1 MTGPVA
7 GHYCDVSYVMVFA
20 PAPQLTITIEAEGDQ
35 PDIHLHAGGQGI
47 WQARMVSSF
56 DVRVVVCAILGGETG
71 RVLGPLIQAEDVE
84 LRAVYGESRSAAYI
98 HDRRGGE
105 RVEIVESSGDPLTR
119 HDLDE
124 LYGLSLAEGLD
135 AGICLL
141 SGVPDPKLVRPEVY
155 RRLAADLRTNGAR
168 VLADLSGEFLAEV
181 IEAGADFVK
190 VSHEE
195 LLRDGLAGDDSVDT
209 LVNSVHELRKRGA
222 SAVVVTRAE
231 EPALALLPDSDAILE
246 VDMPKLEVA
255 DHRGAGDSLTAG
267 VAAVL
272 ARGGDLD
279 EAIRT
284 GAAAGALNVT
294 RHGLGTGRADVIQRL
309 VERVSLRPLDRG

>member
-1 MTGPVA
+1 MTGPVS
-7 GHYCDVSYVMVFA
+7 GHYQVVSYVMVFA

-35 PDIHLHAGGQGI
+35 PDVHLHAGGQGI
-47 WQARMVSSF
+47 WQARMVTSF
-56 DVRVVVCAILGGETG
+56 GVRVVVCAILGGETG
-71 RVLGPLIQAEDVE
+71 RVLGPLIRAEEVE
-84 LRAVYGESRSAAYI
+84 LQAVYGESRSPAYI

-105 RVEIVESSGDPLTR
+105 RIAIVETAGDPPTR
-119 HDLDE
+119 HELDE
-124 LYGLSLAEGLD
+124 LYGLTLAEGLD

-141 SGVPDPKLVRPEVY
+141 SGVPEPGLVRPDVY
-155 RRLAADLRTNGAR
+155 RRLATDLRNNGAR
-168 VLADLSGEFLAEV
+168 VLADLAGDHLAAV
-181 IEAGADFVK
+181 LDAGVDFVK

-195 LLRDGLAGDDSVDT
+195 LLRDGLAADDSIGT
-209 LVNSVHELRKRGA
+209 LVDAVHELRKRGA
-222 SAVVVTRAE
+222 AAVVVTRAE
-231 EPALALLPDSDAILE
+231 EAALALLPDSDTIVE

-279 EAIRT
+279 AAIRT

-294 RHGLGTGRADVIQRL
+294 RHGLGTGRADVVERL

>member
-1 MTGPVA
+1 MTGPVS
-7 GHYCDVSYVMVFA
+7 GHYQVVSYVMVFA

-35 PDIHLHAGGQGI
+35 PDVHLHAGGQGI
-47 WQARMVSSF
+47 WQARMVTSF
-56 DVRVVVCAILGGETG
+56 GVRVVVCAILGGETG
-71 RVLGPLIQAEDVE
+71 RVLEPLIRAEDVD
-84 LRAVYGESRSAAYI
+84 LQPVYGESRNGSYI

-105 RVEIVESSGDPLTR
+105 RVSVVETSGDPPTR
-119 HDLDE
+119 HELDE
-124 LYGLSLAEGLD
+124 LYGLALAEGLD

-141 SGVPDPKLVRPEVY
+141 SGVPEPVLVRPEVY
-155 RRLAADLRTNGAR
+155 RRLATDLRNNGAQ
-168 VLADLSGEFLAEV
+168 VLADLSGEHLMAV
-181 IEAGADFVK
+181 LDAGVDFVK

-195 LLRDGLAGDDSVDT
+195 LLRDEFAGDDSIDS
-209 LVNSVHELRKRGA
+209 LVRAVHELRKRGA
-222 SAVVVTRAE
+222 DAVVVTRAE
-231 EPALALLPDSDAILE
+231 EPALALLPDDGTIVE

-279 EAIRT
+279 AAIRT

-294 RHGLGTGRADVIQRL
+294 RHGLGTGRADVIERL

>member
-1 MTGPVA
+1 MTGRVR
-7 GHYCDVSYVMVFA
+7 GHYCEVSYVMVFA
-20 PAPQLTITIEAEGDQ
+20 PAPQLTITVEAEGDD
-35 PDIHLHAGGQGI
+35 PDVHLHAGGQGI
-47 WQARMVSSF
+47 WQARMVTSF

-71 RVLGPLIQAEDVE
+71 RVLGPLIQAENVE
-84 LRAVYGESRSAAYI
+84 LRAVYGESRNSAYI

-105 RVEIVESSGDPLTR
+105 RVAIVETSGDPLTR

-124 LYGLSLAEGLD
+124 LYGLALAEGLD
-135 AGICLL
+135 AGTCLL
-141 SGVPDPKLVRPEVY
+141 SGVPDAKLVRPDVY
-155 RRLAADLRTNGAR
+155 RRLAADLRNNGAR
-168 VLADLSGEFLAEV
+168 VLADLSGEHLAAV
-181 IEAGADFVK
+181 LDAGVDFIK

-195 LLRDGLAGDDSVDT
+195 LLRDDVIDSASVET
-209 LVNSVHELRKRGA
+209 LIKAVHDLHERGA
-222 SAVVVTRAE
+222 ASVVVTRAD
-231 EPALALLPDSDAILE
+231 EPALALLPDSDEI
-246 VDMPKLEVA
+246 VQIDMPKLEVA

-294 RHGLGTGRADVIQRL
+294 RHGLGTGRADVIERL